1 MTPSPRFRIAS
12 PQRRGSRATPV
23 SAGWRGLAA
32 LSVLWA
38 CVEVRAAEARG
49 AQPNVAV
56 IKIMAGGVDYPV
68 APLAGERA
76 DASAATSAEFEL
88 APVRVPLRDLPLSLT
103 FGAVATAAKKPIR
116 IRYRLE
122 GWDERWRDMEGMMWL
137 MIRFLDE
144 RGRAIS
150 SASFIRQGES
160 VGWRG
165 DVARSEFHA
174 TADFAVAPPRTKRV
188 QFMLVSGGTPRTT
201 GVWVVRRLKLS
212 VVPEE
217 NSTEAG
223 TTLLDIAA
231 LKGAQLDSP
240 RGVPN
245 DWTRDGTSLETPQ
258 LLSAGAPATPML
270 ALVDRDPT
278 NTGGWLAR
286 GPNVVQVEAG
296 SALRLDSEEFYS
308 IGRGG
313 EFTENYPNL
322 RAQNYTFLVQEVDQ
336 FGRETGSR
344 VRLPI
349 AIVPPLTQTLWFRG
363 LVVGALVLSLA
374 GAVRYA
380 TWRKVQTQMARL
392 ERQRAIEVE
401 RTRIAR
407 DLHDEMGARLT
418 QISLLSARALEANAA
433 QASAVEP
440 LAQVQRAAHALAS
453 TLDEIVWATSPQH
466 DTVAAFGDHLS
477 HYAVEALASGGVRC
491 RLEVPTLLPA
501 AELPSGHRFRLM
513 MVVKEVLTNV
523 LRHAR
528 ATEVRIRLALEG
540 ATLAVTLRDDGCGFA
555 EPSKARR
562 NGIGNMH
569 ERMREIGGTCEISS
583 TVGGGTTVELR
594 LPLKEVSA

>member
-1 MTPSPRFRIAS
+1 MTRAPRLCLGFPVAARS
-12 PQRRGSRATPV
+12 RRCAV
-23 SAGWRGLAA
+23 QAGRRVVA
-32 LSVLWA
+32 LCLLWA
-38 CVEVRAAEARG
+38 GAEINTADAAG
-49 AQPNVAV
+49 TPPNVAV
-56 IKIMAGGVDYPV
+56 LKVMASGTDYPV
-68 APLAGERA
+68 TPQEGAREGIAQV
-76 DASAATSAEFEL
+76 AATEFAL

-122 GWDERWRDMEGMMWL
+122 GWDERWKDMEGMMWL
-137 MIRFLDE
+137 VVRFLDE
-144 RGRAIS
+144 RGVAIS
-150 SASFIRQGES
+150 SASFIRQGQS

-165 DVARSEFHA
+165 EVARSAFHA
-174 TADFAVAPPRTKRV
+174 TTDYAVAPPRTRKV
-188 QFMLVSGGTPRTT
+188 QLLLVSGGTPRTT
-201 GVWVVRRLKLS
+201 GVWVVRRLRLS
-212 VVPEE
+212 LVPQE
-217 NSTEAG
+217 NSPEAG
-223 TTLLDIAA
+223 TTLLDVAA
-231 LKGAQLDSP
+231 LSGAQLDSP
-240 RGVPN
+240 RGVPD

-258 LLSAGAPATPML
+258 LLSAGSPAVPML
-270 ALVDRDPT
+270 ALVDSDPT

-286 GPNVVQVEAG
+286 ARNVVPVEPG
-296 SALRLDSEEFYS
+296 SALRLDSEELYS

-313 EFTENYPNL
+313 EFTETYPNL
-322 RAQNYTFLVQEVDQ
+322 RAQTYTFLVHEVDP
-336 FGRETGSR
+336 FGRETGAG

-349 AIVPPLTQTLWFRG
+349 VIVPPLTQALWFRG
-363 LVVGALVLSLA
+363 LVVGALFLLLA

-380 TWRKVQTQMARL
+380 TWRKVQTQLSRL

-433 QASAVEP
+433 HVSAVEP

-466 DTVAAFGDHLS
+466 DTVAAFADHLS
-477 HYAVEALASGGVRC
+477 HYAVEALAAGGVRC

-501 AELPSGHRFRLM
+501 AELSSGNRFRLM

-523 LRHAR
+523 LRHAG

-540 ATLAVTLRDDGCGFA
+540 ATLAVTLRDDGCGFG
-555 EPSKARR
+555 EPGKARR

-569 ERMREIGGTCEISS
+569 ERMREIGGTCAISS
-583 TVGGGTTVELR
+583 TVGAGTTVELR
-594 LPLKEVSA
+594 LPLKEGSA

>member
-1 MTPSPRFRIAS
+1 MTRSPRLRIDSLVALRV
-12 PQRRGSRATPV
+12 PTRATAAGRSV
-23 SAGWRGLAA
+23 SAIGLLWAMAALAA
-32 LSVLWA
+32 A
-38 CVEVRAAEARG
+38 DTAATP
-49 AQPNVAV
+49 PNVAV
-56 IKIMAGGVDYPV
+56 IKVMASGIEYPV
-68 APLAGERA
+68 VPLDGERELPTKA
-76 DASAATSAEFEL
+76 AATEFAL
-88 APVRVPLRDLPLSLT
+88 APVRVPLRDLPLSVT
-103 FGAVATAAKKPIR
+103 FGAMETAAKKPIR

-137 MIRFLDE
+137 VLRFLDE
-144 RGRAIS
+144 RGGAIS

-160 VGWRG
+160 AGWRG
-165 DVARSEFHA
+165 EVARSAFHA
-174 TADFAVAPPRTKRV
+174 TTDFAVAPPRTRRV
-188 QFMLVSGGTPRTT
+188 QLLLVSGGTPRTT

-212 VVPEE
+212 LVPQE

-223 TTLLDIAA
+223 HTLLDIAG
-231 LKGAQLDSP
+231 LSGAQLDSP
-240 RGVPN
+240 RGVPD

-258 LLSAGAPATPML
+258 LLGAGSPPVPML
-270 ALVDRDPT
+270 ALVDSDPT

-286 GPNVVQVEAG
+286 GRNIVTVEPG
-296 SALRLDSEEFYS
+296 SALRLDSEELYS

-313 EFTENYPNL
+313 EFTESYPNL
-322 RAQNYTFLVQEVDQ
+322 RAQNYTFRVHEVDP
-336 FGRETGSR
+336 FGRETGAG

-349 AIVPPLTQTLWFRG
+349 VIVPPLTQTLWFRG
-363 LVVGALVLSLA
+363 LVVGALVLVLA
-374 GAVRYA
+374 GAVRYV

-433 QASAVEP
+433 QVSAVEP

-466 DTVAAFGDHLS
+466 DTVAAFADHLS
-477 HYAVEALASGGVRC
+477 HYAVEALAAGGVRC

-501 AELPSGHRFRLM
+501 AELSSGHRFRLM

-528 ATEVRIRLALEG
+528 ATEVKIRLALEG
-540 ATLAVTLRDDGCGFA
+540 ATLAVTLRDDGCGFG
-555 EPSKARR
+555 EPGKARR
-562 NGIGNMH
+562 NGIGNIYD
-569 ERMREIGGTCEISS
+569 RMREIGGTCEIAS
-583 TVGGGTTVELR
+583 TLGGGTTVELR
-594 LPLKEVSA
+594 LPLKEASA

>member
-1 MTPSPRFRIAS
+1 MTPAPRLRL
-12 PQRRGSRATPV
+12 GSRVAGRVRRFAVPAGRHVASLFLLWTVTETKAADAAGTP
-23 SAGWRGLAA
+23 
-32 LSVLWA
+32 
-38 CVEVRAAEARG
+38 
-49 AQPNVAV
+49 PNVAV
-56 IKIMAGGVDYPV
+56 LKVMASGVEYPV
-68 APLAGERA
+68 VPQDGGRVKLPRM
-76 DASAATSAEFEL
+76 AATEFAL
-88 APVRVPLRDLPLSLT
+88 APVRVPLRDLPLSVT
-103 FGAVATAAKKPIR
+103 FGAMETAAKKPVR

-137 MIRFLDE
+137 VLRFLDE
-144 RGRAIS
+144 RGVAIS

-160 VGWRG
+160 AGWRG
-165 DVARSEFHA
+165 EVARSAFHA
-174 TADFAVAPPRTKRV
+174 TTDYAVAPPRTRRV
-188 QFMLVSGGTPRTT
+188 QLLLVSGGTPRTT

-212 VVPEE
+212 LVPQE
-217 NSTEAG
+217 NSPEAG
-223 TTLLDIAA
+223 TTLLDVAA
-231 LKGAQLDSP
+231 LSGAQLDSP
-240 RGVPN
+240 RGVPD

-258 LLSAGAPATPML
+258 LLSAGSPARPML
-270 ALVDRDPT
+270 ALVDSDPT

-286 GPNVVQVEAG
+286 ARNVVPVEPG

-313 EFTENYPNL
+313 EFTETYPNL
-322 RAQNYTFLVQEVDQ
+322 RAQNYTFLVHEVDP
-336 FGRETGSR
+336 FGRETGAG

-349 AIVPPLTQTLWFRG
+349 VIVPPVTQTFWFRG
-363 LVVGALVLSLA
+363 LVVGALFLLLA

-380 TWRKVQTQMARL
+380 TWRKVQTQLARL

-418 QISLLSARALEANAA
+418 QISLLSARAIEANAA
-433 QASAVEP
+433 QLSAVEP

-466 DTVAAFGDHLS
+466 DTVAAFADHLS
-477 HYAVEALASGGVRC
+477 HYAVEALAAGGVRC

-501 AELPSGHRFRLM
+501 TELSSGHRFRLM

-528 ATEVRIRLALEG
+528 ATEVKIRLALEG
-540 ATLAVTLRDDGCGFA
+540 STLAVTLRDDGCGFGEA
-555 EPSKARR
+555 GKTRR

-569 ERMREIGGTCEISS
+569 ERMREIGGTCEIVS
-583 TVGGGTTVELR
+583 TAGGGTTVELR
-594 LPLKEVSA
+594 LPLKEASA